1 MSVRTLEQELRY
13 TWLSVS
19 KMYNE
24 EASKYGG
31 SMAVGFALLSL
42 NPKEDTPSTSLGPK
56 MGMESTSL
64 SRTLR
69 FMEDENLIQRIPNPE
84 DGRGVLI
91 KLTERGME
99 FRNYARELVMKF
111 NKTITN
117 EVGEDSVKNFYQV
130 VDRINKL
137 IKNKEIFVTTA
148 KKSINKLELRKYLF
162 SGSLFSVKTNVRGQ
176 TQKKFILSN
185 AKKRLILRKNSN
197 KTS

>member
-1 MSVRTLEQELRY
+1 MSKRTIEQEIRY
-13 TWLSVS
+13 TWLLIS

-24 EASKYGG
+24 EAEKFGG
-31 SMAVGFALLSL
+31 SMTVGFALLSL
-42 NPKEDTPSTSLGPK
+42 NPKENTPSTSLGPK

-91 KLTERGME
+91 KLTKRGME
-99 FRNYARELVMKF
+99 FRNYARELVMNF

-117 EVGEDSVKNFYQV
+117 EVGEDSIKNFYKV

-137 IKNKEIFVTTA
+137 IKNKEIF
-148 KKSINKLELRKYLF
+148 
-162 SGSLFSVKTNVRGQ
+162 
-176 TQKKFILSN
+176 
-185 AKKRLILRKNSN
+185 
-197 KTS
+197 

>member
-13 TWLSVS
+13 TWLSIS

-91 KLTERGME
+91 KLTD
-99 FRNYARELVMKF
+99 VP
-111 NKTITN
+111 
-117 EVGEDSVKNFYQV
+117 
-130 VDRINKL
+130 
-137 IKNKEIFVTTA
+137 
-148 KKSINKLELRKYLF
+148 
-162 SGSLFSVKTNVRGQ
+162 
-176 TQKKFILSN
+176 
-185 AKKRLILRKNSN
+185 
-197 KTS
+197 